1 MAFQMKK
8 TCLIALLLMSI
19 GACAAPEIAEPA
31 ATKPSP
37 ATALWSFESAS
48 RNLREES
55 CPAGT
60 RFVAP
65 LSLDITATPVA
76 LNDEGANPPLPDTV
90 TFAGGWSLTSGNANF
105 GGLSGLETL
114 PDGKLLSISDVGA
127 FVWLG
132 MTDGHPD
139 GTGKLAYM
147 LGQDGGQL
155 SGKAEGDSEGLA
167 YRDGLAIVSF
177 ERNHRLEAFDLE
189 NCGAAARAAL
199 VAKLPAEAGGKPIDE
214 NQGAEALSISPDGIL
229 TYGLESLFGGP
240 SPMGEVL
247 ENGTSKLT
255 GQDADNPGGYSFVG
269 RDEVPSSSQSP
280 IIITLFRSYDPIRG
294 NRNIITWSNS
304 NDRIE
309 LKRPM
314 LVDNFEGVA
323 GEIRADGTLRI
334 WMISDNNFSGKQQ
347 TLLYVFDVDISA
359 E

>member
-19 GACAAPEIAEPA
+19 GACAAPEIAETA

-60 RFVAP
+60 RFGAP
-65 LSLDITATPVA
+65 LSLDITATPVS
-76 LNDEGANPPLPDTV
+76 LNDEDANPPLPDV
-90 TFAGGWSLTSGNANF
+90 ATFAGGWSLTSDNTNF

-139 GTGKLAYM
+139 GTGELAYM

-199 VAKLPAEAGGKPIDE
+199 VAKLPAEANGKPIDE
-214 NQGAEALSISPDGIL
+214 NQGAEALSISRDGIL

-240 SPMGEVL
+240 SPMGEVFA
-247 ENGTSKLT
+247 NGTSKLT
-255 GQDADNPGGYSFVG
+255 GEDAANPRGYSFVG
-269 RDEVPSSSQSP
+269 RDEVPVSSKSP
-280 IIITLFRSYDPIRG
+280 IIITLYRSYDPIRG
-294 NRNIITWSNS
+294 NRNIITWSTS
-304 NDRIE
+304 DERIE

-323 GEIRADGTLRI
+323 GEIGAEGRLRI

-347 TLLYVFDVDISA
+347 TLLYAFDVDISS